1 MYNNEFQVIDS
12 QDKAYLLGML
22 YADGNVSIS
31 KRKGKEEFSYKTTLV
46 LDNND
51 ILLLEAIK
59 ETFPIFHTYPF
70 NNGKSTEIRNNN
82 KQCYLDLV
90 NNGCLPRKSFE
101 NRYNLHIP
109 NIPNELISHFIRGY
123 FDGDGGCTLSFSSNK
138 TQKRVYIYSA
148 SPQLLEEFAQFLETK
163 RIKTTMDNGH
173 NVGILC
179 YKLSIATNS
188 YKEFYNLLYQDAH
201 LKMQRK
207 YDKFTEILKTNFF
220 IQKKTP
226 VCKFCGSS
234 HTVCDGYDTYKIV
247 RQRYLCKDCKR
258 HFSASVRSNSNSSE
272 GELLER

>member
-1 MYNNEFQVIDS
+1 MYNNEFQIIDS

-22 YADGNVSIS
+22 FADGCVSTTC
-31 KRKGKEEFSYKTTLV
+31 RKKNGETMYKTTLV

-51 ILLLEAIK
+51 LSLLNNIK
-59 ETFPIFHTYPF
+59 ESFPIFHTYPF
-70 NNGKSTEIRNNN
+70 NNGRSTEIRNNN
-82 KQCYLDLV
+82 RQCYLDLV

-101 NRYNLHIP
+101 NRYNLHLP
-109 NIPNELISHFIRGY
+109 NIDKTLLPHFIRGY

-163 RIKTTMDNGH
+163 GIKTTLDNGH
-173 NVGILC
+173 NIGILC
-179 YKLSIATNS
+179 YKLSIAANS
-188 YKEFYNLLYQDAH
+188 YKEFYDLLYQDAH

-207 YDKFTEILKTNFF
+207 YDKFTEILHTNFF
-220 IQKKTP
+220 IQKIAP
-226 VCKFCGSS
+226 ICKFCGSS
-234 HTVCDGYDTYKIV
+234 HTVCDGYNTYKIV